1 MAQDLKTTEFAVLG
15 LLARRPWSAY
25 ELTQYMRTSNIRA
38 IWPRAESR
46 LYEAP
51 KKLARLGYASTETA
65 KVGKRS
71 RTVYTI
77 SQKGM
82 EALTTWMEQDSRPF
96 GFEYEALLKLALG
109 DVGDSRQRVSQLAT
123 LKRQSDEDWATLTT
137 FFQQFAA
144 GDFDEASADRQV
156 QNLLVNSFIRELLDA
171 RRRWSEV
178 AAEVNAQYSACSTE
192 AEKSAMVRRF
202 YAERLHSDTPQG
214 DGDG

>member
-1 MAQDLKTTEFAVLG
+1 MAQDLKTTELAILG

-51 KKLARLGYASTETA
+51 KKLARLGYASTEIAT
-65 KVGKRS
+65 VGKRS
-71 RTVYTI
+71 RTIYSI
-77 SQKGM
+77 NQKGL
-82 EALTTWMEQDSRPF
+82 EALTTWMGEDSRPF

-109 DVGDSRQRVSQLAT
+109 DVGDSRHRLSQLAT
-123 LKRQSDEDWATLTT
+123 LERQSDEDWATLAA
-137 FFQQFAA
+137 FFQQFAS
-144 GDFDEASADRQV
+144 GESEEPSADRQV

-171 RRRWSEV
+171 RRRWSGV
-178 AAEVNAQYSACSTE
+178 AAAINAEYSACTTE

-202 YAERLHSDTPQG
+202 YAALLHGDAPQG